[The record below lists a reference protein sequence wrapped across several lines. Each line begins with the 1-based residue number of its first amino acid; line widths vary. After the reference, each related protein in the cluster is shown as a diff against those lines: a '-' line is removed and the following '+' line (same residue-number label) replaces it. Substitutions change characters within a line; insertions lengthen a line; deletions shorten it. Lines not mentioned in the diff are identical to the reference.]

1 MRQFRA
7 TPDAI
12 EIMILTCPSC
22 STRYQADSAK
32 FVAPGR
38 NVRCAKCGQVWFQAA
53 PGPDAELEPEP
64 IMAAPPAAP
73 AYAPSAAPVTEAAP
87 SEGSSPNFAA
97 RPVSKDSISAPVERT
112 PPRRVANFAQSAGWA
127 ALIFLVAAL
136 GWASVQYRQTIAS
149 VWPRS
154 ASLYAAVGL
163 PVNVRGIELTNISYQ
178 QEFEDG
184 QPVLSVTGKV
194 VNISNR
200 ELPVPEIRVVL
211 LDEAKHELYHW
222 NFDAGIPTLKPG
234 GESTFVTRLSSPP
247 PEARNLN
254 VRFAES
260 GDAR

>member
-1 MRQFRA
+1 
-7 TPDAI
+7 
-12 EIMILTCPSC
+12 MILTCPSC
-22 STRYQADSAK
+22 RTRYQADGAH

-38 NVRCAKCGQVWFQAA
+38 NVRCAKCGHVWFQAA
-53 PGPDAELEPEP
+53 PTPEVELEPEP
-64 IMAAPPAAP
+64 IMAPAAP
-73 AYAPSAAPVTEAAP
+73 AHGFNVAPVAQASASEASTAQLGAGP
-87 SEGSSPNFAA
+87 AA
-97 RPVSKDSISAPVERT
+97 EDSISTGVET
-112 PPRRVANFAQSAGWA
+112 RRRLSGVRFAQSAGWA
-127 ALIFLVAAL
+127 VLIALIAAI

-149 VWPRS
+149 LWPQS

-163 PVNVRGIELTNISYQ
+163 PVNVRGIQLTNISYQ
-178 QEFEDG
+178 QEYQDG

-211 LDEAKHELYHW
+211 LDDAKHELYHW

-234 GESTFVTRLSSPP
+234 GESSFVTRLSSPP

>member
-1 MRQFRA
+1 
-7 TPDAI
+7 
-12 EIMILTCPSC
+12 MILTCPSC
-22 STRYQADSAK
+22 RTRYQADAAR

-38 NVRCAKCGQVWFQAA
+38 KVRCAKCGHVWFEAA
-53 PGPDAELEPEP
+53 PAADLEFEPDPVVTPAAPVHEPGPPVAAEVPSPAAVAE
-64 IMAAPPAAP
+64 AAPPERRSGNLRA
-73 AYAPSAAPVTEAAP
+73 
-87 SEGSSPNFAA
+87 G
-97 RPVSKDSISAPVERT
+97 PVSKDSISAPVET
-112 PPRRVANFAQSAGWA
+112 RRVRRGAAFLQTAGWA
-127 ALIFLVAAL
+127 VLIFLIAAM
-136 GWASVQYRQTIAS
+136 GWAGVQYRQTIAS
-149 VWPRS
+149 RWPQS

-178 QEFEDG
+178 QEYEDG

-211 LDEAKHELYHW
+211 LDGAKHELYHW

>member
-1 MRQFRA
+1 
-7 TPDAI
+7 
-12 EIMILTCPSC
+12 MILTCPSC
-22 STRYQADSAK
+22 STRYQTDGAH

-38 NVRCAKCGQVWFQAA
+38 NVRCAKCGHVWFQAA
-53 PGPDAELEPEP
+53 PTPEGERELEP
-64 IMAAPPAAP
+64 IMTPAAP
-73 AYAPSAAPVTEAAP
+73 ASTPSVAPVAQAAAPEASSTELGAGPAA
-87 SEGSSPNFAA
+87 E
-97 RPVSKDSISAPVERT
+97 DSISASVEK
-112 PPRRVANFAQSAGWA
+112 RRRAGGARFAQSAGWVVLI
-127 ALIFLVAAL
+127 ALIAVI
-136 GWASVQYRQTIAS
+136 GWASVQYRQAIVG
-149 VWPRS
+149 VWPQS
-154 ASLYAAVGL
+154 ASIYAAVGL
-163 PVNVRGIELTNISYQ
+163 PVNVRGIQLTNISYQ
-178 QEFEDG
+178 QEYQDG

-211 LDEAKHELYHW
+211 LDDAKHELYHW

>member
-1 MRQFRA
+1 
-7 TPDAI
+7 
-12 EIMILTCPSC
+12 
-22 STRYQADSAK
+22 
-32 FVAPGR
+32 
-38 NVRCAKCGQVWFQAA
+38 VWFQAA
-53 PGPDAELEPEP
+53 PSSDAELEPEP
-64 IMAAPPAAP
+64 IIASVAP
-73 AYAPSAAPVTEAAP
+73 AYGSSAAPVAETAP
-87 SEGSSPNFAA
+87 PEGISPNFSAGPVAEDSVSARIENKRRPRGAA
-97 RPVSKDSISAPVERT
+97 LV
-112 PPRRVANFAQSAGWA
+112 QSAGWA
-127 ALIFLVAAL
+127 ALIFLVAAI

-149 VWPRS
+149 LWPRS

-211 LDEAKHELYHW
+211 LDAAKHELYHW

-260 GDAR
+260 GDVR

>member
-1 MRQFRA
+1 
-7 TPDAI
+7 
-12 EIMILTCPSC
+12 MILTCPSC
-22 STRYQADSAK
+22 RTRYQTESAR

-38 NVRCAKCGQVWFQAA
+38 NVRCAKCGHVWFQATPA
-53 PGPDAELEPEP
+53 PEAELELEP
-64 IMAAPPAAP
+64 IMTPAAP
-73 AYAPSAAPVTEAAP
+73 THGSSAAPIAEAAA
-87 SEGSSPNFAA
+87 SEGSSALLGAGPA
-97 RPVSKDSISAPVERT
+97 SEDSISAPAES
-112 PPRRVANFAQSAGWA
+112 PRRSGGRAVAQSAGWA
-127 ALIFLVAAL
+127 ALIILVAAI
-136 GWASVQYRQTIAS
+136 GWGSVQYRQTIAS
-149 VWPRS
+149 LWPQS

-163 PVNVRGIELTNISYQ
+163 PVNVRGIQLTNISYQ
-178 QEFEDG
+178 QEYQDG

-211 LDEAKHELYHW
+211 LDDAKHELYHW